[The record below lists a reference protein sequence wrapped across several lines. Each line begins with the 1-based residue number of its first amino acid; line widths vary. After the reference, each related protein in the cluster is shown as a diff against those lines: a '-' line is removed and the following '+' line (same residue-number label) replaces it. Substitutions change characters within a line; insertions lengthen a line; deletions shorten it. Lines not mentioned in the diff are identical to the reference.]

1 MQIVPPLPPA
11 QDCYR
16 KKYSAIVSKDE
27 GSGLSYLYMLG
38 ESTGEAGKSMAH
50 VYMLQDGVWRMHT
63 SATCI
68 HGLHISPKAL
78 LVGNKIYM
86 PAASG
91 DGLIVFDLTA
101 SSFSKI
107 QLPRRV
113 KYCYYKS
120 MLSRADDASS
130 VYLIHVKKFRLRIW
144 LHKGDNWLLV
154 DTICLREMIAVLRM
168 SDHTLEDEILLIKQ
182 VGDNG
187 QFVLLLRMGHCIFYL
202 DIRCRTMCKVYEDTV
217 NSSIHP
223 FMMIWPSAFP
233 AIKEATARFAFQC

>member
-1 MQIVPPLPPA
+1 
-11 QDCYR
+11 
-16 KKYSAIVSKDE
+16 
-27 GSGLSYLYMLG
+27 
-38 ESTGEAGKSMAH
+38 MAR

-68 HGLHISPKAL
+68 HGLHMSPKAL

-91 DGLIVFDLTA
+91 DGIIVFDLTA

-107 QLPRRV
+107 WLPRRV

-130 VYLIHVKKFRLRIW
+130 VYLIHVKKFRLCIW

-154 DTICLREMIAVLRM
+154 DTICLREKLAILRM
-168 SDHTLEDEILLIKQ
+168 SDHTLEDENIAYVQIKQ

-187 QFVLLLRMGHCIFYL
+187 QFVLLRMGHCIFYL
-202 DIRCRTMCKVYEDTV
+202 DIISAGQCVKCMRTRLMVV
-217 NSSIHP
+217 SIHL
-223 FMMIWPSAFP
+223 
-233 AIKEATARFAFQC
+233 